1 MRPRP
6 FLLLLAGF
14 ALVMLAA
21 GEAEAKEP
29 EWNFTVG
36 SDVRSVA
43 ISADGQYIA
52 VGTDNSVDNVYLF
65 DKDSS
70 TALWSY
76 TAGGWVYSVAISADG
91 GYIAAGS
98 EDGRVYLFNKDSST
112 PIWSYETGSSEAP
125 EGVHSVAIS
134 ADGEYIA
141 AGSYDNKVYLFDK
154 DSSTPLWSYETGGWV
169 YSVAISANG
178 EYIAAG
184 TDPSGDD
191 LYLFG
196 KDSSTPLWS
205 YTAGGVYSVAISA
218 DGKYIAAGSGGW
230 DKVYLFDKDSSTPL
244 WDYTAGGLVESV
256 AISADGEYI
265 AAGSNG
271 LENKVYLFDKDSGT
285 PLWSYE
291 TGDVVYSVAISADG
305 EHVAAGSY
313 DEKVY
318 LFDKDSST
326 PLWNYTTGNRVY
338 SVATSAD
345 GGYIVAGSKDGKV
358 YLFNSKIPPTATID
372 SITPSP
378 ARFDA
383 NVTFSGTASDS
394 DGTLVAYEWNS
405 DIDGILSN
413 EEDFSTTGFSVGTHN
428 ISFRVQDNDGSWSVG
443 VTAELE
449 IYPNVRPN
457 ATIDSITPSL
467 ARFDANVTFSGTA
480 SDSDGSIVAYRWESS
495 IDGELSTNEDFSTT
509 SFSVGTHTITFRVQ
523 DNDGEW
529 SAWVNTTLVIH
540 PNAPPVGSI
549 DSIEPSSAE
558 NGTTVFFNGTASDSD
573 GSIVAYRW
581 ESSIDGE
588 LSTEEDFSLTGN
600 LSLGHHAITFLVQD
614 NDGAWSSPQGSGE
627 NGSVPG
633 ISLWVYAVPISI
645 AGDNV
650 STTTE
655 VPIQFNGQ
663 GIDEDG
669 SIAKYEWDFDGN
681 GVYDWS
687 STENGLTTYI
697 YNNEGTYTAVLK
709 VTDDDGHTATDSL
722 VITVADEVEEE
733 GDGFLSNIA
742 PLAAMGT
749 VAVVAVVLMTL
760 AGMRLS
766 KKREDDSEDLEKV
779 AQNSQKSGL
788 GSRILMGL
796 IGFLMS
802 LVIAAVSLWHRFEIS
817 SLDLSEDSLA
827 PIRDSIGTLSTLL
840 SLVIV
845 LALVTFICS
854 ILTFIG
860 LGFSK
865 KALLGSSTIM
875 LVVLLACVWMEW
887 SIVQTLF

>member
-1 MRPRP
+1 
-6 FLLLLAGF
+6 
-14 ALVMLAA
+14 
-21 GEAEAKEP
+21 
-29 EWNFTVG
+29 
-36 SDVRSVA
+36 
-43 ISADGQYIA
+43 
-52 VGTDNSVDNVYLF
+52 
-65 DKDSS
+65 
-70 TALWSY
+70 
-76 TAGGWVYSVAISADG
+76 
-91 GYIAAGS
+91 
-98 EDGRVYLFNKDSST
+98 
-112 PIWSYETGSSEAP
+112 
-125 EGVHSVAIS
+125 
-134 ADGEYIA
+134 
-141 AGSYDNKVYLFDK
+141 
-154 DSSTPLWSYETGGWV
+154 
-169 YSVAISANG
+169 
-178 EYIAAG
+178 
-184 TDPSGDD
+184 
-191 LYLFG
+191 
-196 KDSSTPLWS
+196 
-205 YTAGGVYSVAISA
+205 
-218 DGKYIAAGSGGW
+218 
-230 DKVYLFDKDSSTPL
+230 
-244 WDYTAGGLVESV
+244 
-256 AISADGEYI
+256 
-265 AAGSNG
+265 
-271 LENKVYLFDKDSGT
+271 
-285 PLWSYE
+285 
-291 TGDVVYSVAISADG
+291 
-305 EHVAAGSY
+305 
-313 DEKVY
+313 
-318 LFDKDSST
+318 
-326 PLWNYTTGNRVY
+326 
-338 SVATSAD
+338 
-345 GGYIVAGSKDGKV
+345 
-358 YLFNSKIPPTATID
+358 
-372 SITPSP
+372 
-378 ARFDA
+378 
-383 NVTFSGTASDS
+383 
-394 DGTLVAYEWNS
+394 VAYEWSS

-413 EEDFSTTGFSVGTHN
+413 EEDFSSIGFSVGTHN

-457 ATIDSITPSL
+457 VTIDSITPSP

-480 SDSDGSIVAYRWESS
+480 SDSDGNVVVYLWESS

-558 NGTTVFFNGTASDSD
+558 NGTTVFFTGTGSDSD

-722 VITVADEVEEE
+722 VITVSNEVEEK
-733 GDGFLSNIA
+733 GDGFISNIA

-749 VAVVAVVLMTL
+749 VAVVAVVLMIL

-779 AQNSQKSGL
+779 AHVPEKSGL

-796 IGFLMS
+796 IGILMS
-802 LVIAAVSLWHRFEIS
+802 LVIAAVSFYHRFEIMS
-817 SLDLSEDSLA
+817 VDLSEDYLV
-827 PIRDSIGTLSTLL
+827 PIRDSMETLSALL
-840 SLVIV
+840 ALVIV
-845 LALVTFICS
+845 LAIVTIICS

-860 LGFSK
+860 FGFSK

-887 SIVQTLF
+887 SIIQTWFGDIPENTTNWRMNLSTMPPTLFAYCNLAGLAVMALIARLSRAKPESTHEEVQQSQEDDFTEEVPISPSTVETFPLDSSAPPANASGEWRGGYEWVEHPAGSGEWYWRDAGTGEWVKH